1 MQEIFENRTI
11 PKEWAATKIVLI
23 PKIGHLET
31 LTQFHPISLCNTFL
45 KIGCRDLILPNWKI
59 PVK

>member
-11 PKEWAATKIVLI
+11 PKEWTATKIVLI

-45 KIGCRDLILPNWKI
+45 KIGCRDLILPN
-59 PVK
+59 